1 MSLGGSTCGR
11 RVNRIGSNTENCAV
25 QLLRAI
31 VSWEQQLHHTMDGE
45 EEEELG
51 VEGGGGGGLLQQQ
64 SCTGAL
70 MMMLDYYN
78 NKSGFPYSSSDLAFL
93 AGLNCSIEESQPV
106 GETNQFIL
114 PWWRT

>member
-1 MSLGGSTCGR
+1 
-11 RVNRIGSNTENCAV
+11 
-25 QLLRAI
+25 
-31 VSWEQQLHHTMDGE
+31 MDGE

-51 VEGGGGGGLLQQQ
+51 VEGGGGGGGLLQQQ